1 VQRLRVSLSSD
12 GPALIFGGSFDPPT
26 QAHYKLPALAA
37 ERLGASRLIYVPAAV
52 SPHKSASPP
61 VSPVHR
67 LEMLRLSVPEGAE
80 IDTQELD
87 RQGLSYMIDTL
98 ESLRAEISPTIGMRL
113 LIGTDQAVAFHR
125 WHRWQDILAIAQPA
139 VMLRGPQDIEPLLQ
153 DIEVAQGSGQ
163 GDRWRTWMLDLPQ
176 MSQSSTA
183 ARDHLAAPGGVSH
196 DVLPSVAE
204 YIAAN
209 RLYQA

>member
-1 VQRLRVSLSSD
+1 
-12 GPALIFGGSFDPPT
+12 
-26 QAHYKLPALAA
+26 
-37 ERLGASRLIYVPAAV
+37 
-52 SPHKSASPP
+52 
-61 VSPVHR
+61 
-67 LEMLRLSVPEGAE
+67 MLRLSVPEGAE

-98 ESLRAEISPTIGMRL
+98 ESLRADISSTIGMRL

>member
-1 VQRLRVSLSSD
+1 LRVSLSSD

-26 QAHYKLPALAA
+26 RAHYELPALAA
-37 ERLGASRLIYVPAAV
+37 ERLGSSRLIYVPAAV
-52 SPHKSASPP
+52 SPHKTAAPPASPA
-61 VSPVHR
+61 HR

-87 RQGLSYMIDTL
+87 RAGVSYMIDTL
-98 ESLRAEISPTIGMRL
+98 ESLRAGISSMIAMRL
-113 LIGTDQAVAFHR
+113 LIGTDQAVTFHR

-139 VMLRGPQDIEPLLQ
+139 VMLRGSQDIEPLLQ

-183 ARDHLAAPGGVSH
+183 ARDQVTASSGASR
-196 DVLPSVAE
+196 DVLPPVAE
-204 YIAAN
+204 YIATN
-209 RLYQA
+209 GLYQA